1 MHKCRAHLRFQM
13 YKRTK
18 THLSL
23 PFSPHTHTRTHARAH
38 RHSIKSEEL
47 LKLPPLSLQ
56 DLNSSRYRGPAIAAK
71 AVADFFPP
79 SQRPDARI
87 LDVAAGSG
95 FVGEEVTF
103 SIPKDPLWG
112 WE

>member
-1 MHKCRAHLRFQM
+1 MHKWHAHLRFQM

-18 THLSL
+18 THLS
-23 PFSPHTHTRTHARAH
+23 PPISPHTRAH
-38 RHSIKSEEL
+38 RHSIKYEEL

-79 SQRPDARI
+79 SQRPNTRI
-87 LDVAAGSG
+87 IDVAAGSG
-95 FVGEEVTF
+95 FVGEEVTL
-103 SIPKDPLWG
+103 SIPKAPLWG